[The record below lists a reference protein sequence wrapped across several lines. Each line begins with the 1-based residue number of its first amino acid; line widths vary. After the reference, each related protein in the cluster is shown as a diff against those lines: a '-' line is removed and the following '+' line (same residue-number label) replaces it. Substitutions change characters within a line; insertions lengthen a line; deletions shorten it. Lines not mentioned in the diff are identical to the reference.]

1 MSERYDTRASAALSA
16 ALAALAK
23 AGPTALTL
31 LVAVL
36 LLPAAASASP
46 TVFVHP
52 SELMVQPGETFSM
65 SIRVDAGADTVTCF
79 LTEFVFDADVIDL
92 VDASEGSLFSM
103 CGYGTMYHWD
113 VVDSGIHSCNDVTLG
128 YEAHT
133 LPPGE
138 LVDLE
143 FTAADAEGMTWIEIT
158 TVDLRDMQRNPIL
171 PVDTERAVVFV
182 VDATDV
188 EETPES
194 NEGALLRA
202 HPNPCRGTASLSW
215 ALPAGAGGATV
226 LIYDVRG
233 RLVWHELLAGG
244 SGTTQWDGRGRDG
257 ARARAGVYFVEL
269 RSGEGTVREK
279 LIILR

>member
-1 MSERYDTRASAALSA
+1 MSERYDTSAHAPLSA
-16 ALAALAK
+16 ALA
-23 AGPTALTL
+23 TAETTGLTVLVL
-31 LVAVL
+31 LIVAL
-36 LLPAAASASP
+36 LLPVAASASP

-65 SIRVDAGADTVTCF
+65 SIRVDAGVDTVTCF
-79 LTEFVFDADVIDL
+79 LTEFAFDADVINL
-92 VDASEGSLFSM
+92 VEASEGSLFSM

-143 FTAADAEGMTWIEIT
+143 LTAGDEGGMTWIEIT

-171 PVDTERAVVFV
+171 PVNTQRAAVFV

-188 EETPES
+188 GETHEPHD
-194 NEGALLRA
+194 GAQLRV
-202 HPNPCRGTASLSW
+202 HPNPCRGVASLSW
-215 ALPAGAGGATV
+215 ALPTGAGGATL

-233 RLVWHELLAGG
+233 RLVWHELLNGE
-244 SGTTQWDGRGRDG
+244 SGTAQWDGRGRDS
-257 ARARAGVYFVEL
+257 ACARAGVYFVEL
-269 RSGEGTVREK
+269 RSEVETAREK